1 MMNKRPFLKV
11 MGTAVLLASPLSAL
25 RAQTKPIVVG
35 STLSLTG
42 PLAGTALMHKI
53 SGEIFIEQLNKRGG
67 LLGRKV
73 EWLLKDDQS
82 KPDLARTLYEQL
94 ITGDKVDLLMG
105 PYATANTLS
114 AMGVAQRNNKVL
126 VSNSFGIPSLAKY
139 DMHFPGYVMGTDP
152 GTTVPNTLVDAILA
166 GGATP
171 KSVAVVTSKFPSVVF
186 LSTGAREVFKKR
198 GLREALWLEWEFG
211 NKEFGPIASRLKEAN
226 ADFLWIGTIGPESLQ
241 LLEAMHKIDYRP
253 KIHFHV
259 YPTPGPL
266 AQSPLAANALTLT
279 TFEQHAPFTNNPA
292 YAEVIK
298 TYNERAAKANL
309 PDTVFE
315 LQAANA
321 YTGWQ
326 ILEAG
331 VKGANSLDDR
341 KIADWLKANRA
352 DTIIGRIRFDGPNNY
367 GDDFNRIKQLQS
379 GKWVVIHPKDM
390 ALPGAKMAL

>member
-1 MMNKRPFLKV
+1 MNKRPFLKAL
-11 MGTAVLLASPLSAL
+11 GSAVLLASPLSAL

-53 SGEIFIEQLNKRGG
+53 SGEIYIEQLNKRGG

-73 EWLLKDDQS
+73 EWLVKDDQS

-114 AMGVAQRNNKVL
+114 AMGVAQRNGKVL

-139 DMHFPGYVMGTDP
+139 DMHFPGYVMGADP

-166 GGATP
+166 GGAAP

-226 ADFLWIGTIGPESLQ
+226 ADFVWIGSIGAESLQ

-298 TYNERAAKANL
+298 MYNERAAKANL

-331 VKGANSLDDR
+331 VKGANSLEDR

-352 DTIIGRIRFDGPNNY
+352 DSIIGRIRFDGTNNY
-367 GDDFNRIKQLQS
+367 GDDFNRIKQLQN

-390 ALPGAKMAL
+390 ALPGSKMAL

>member
-1 MMNKRPFLKV
+1 MNKRPFLKV